1 MTGLLEWNRPSHSY
15 HTGLKHEKKRGKTAK
30 INIFKKIFPLN
41 LKILIYQIYA
51 NIFWRTFLVSIC
63 CGRQRLWRGGNNK
76 VQPHFFY
83 FLAYFLLWTF
93 LCRQFWF
100 FFSYMAFTWPFY
112 LCSRGQENHRHDR
125 GTMTSDCLDWNLTVI
140 CNCSWLRKNDVVSNS
155 FSKVGSLMDHFLEGI
170 ALLRYK
176 ILVHQ
181 LE

>member
-100 FFSYMAFTWPFY
+100 FFLLYGLYLAFLSLLTRARKPPSWQGDDDIRLFR
-112 LCSRGQENHRHDR
+112 LESH
-125 GTMTSDCLDWNLTVI
+125 SDL
-140 CNCSWLRKNDVVSNS
+140 
-155 FSKVGSLMDHFLEGI
+155 
-170 ALLRYK
+170 
-176 ILVHQ
+176 
-181 LE
+181 

>member
-1 MTGLLEWNRPSHSY
+1 MARREQQSAASL
-15 HTGLKHEKKRGKTAK
+15 
-30 INIFKKIFPLN
+30 
-41 LKILIYQIYA
+41 
-51 NIFWRTFLVSIC
+51 
-63 CGRQRLWRGGNNK
+63 
-76 VQPHFFY
+76 
-83 FLAYFLLWTF
+83 FLLPSLLPALDF
-93 LCRQFWF
+93 SLSSILV

-181 LE
+181 PE